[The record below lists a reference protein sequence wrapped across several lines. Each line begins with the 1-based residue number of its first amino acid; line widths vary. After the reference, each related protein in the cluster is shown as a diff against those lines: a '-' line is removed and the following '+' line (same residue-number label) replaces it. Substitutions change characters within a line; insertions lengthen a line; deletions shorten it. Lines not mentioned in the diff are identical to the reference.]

1 MTNKKLITCLWFNNQ
16 AEEAAKFYASV
27 FKDSSIGNISRYGNE
42 GNEIHGIKAGSVMT
56 VEFSIN
62 GSSFLALNGGP
73 LFKFTEA
80 ISFQVFCDTQEEIDY
95 YWDSLSEGGKESQCG
110 WLKDK
115 YGLSW
120 QVVPSILSRLL
131 SNPEKSEHVTKAFL
145 QMKKFDIEKLLN
157 S

>member
-1 MTNKKLITCLWFNNQ
+1 MTDKKLITCLWFNSQ
-16 AEEAAKFYASV
+16 AEEAAKFYTSV
-27 FKDSSIGNISRYGNE
+27 FKNSSIGNISRYGKE
-42 GNEIHGIKAGSVMT
+42 GTEIHGMKEGSVMT

-95 YWDSLSEGGKESQCG
+95 YWKKLAYGGEEGQCG
-110 WLKDK
+110 WLKDR

-120 QVVPSILSRLL
+120 QIIPSILSQLL
-131 SNPEKSEHVTKAFL
+131 GDPLRSERVTKAFL
-145 QMKKFDIEKLLN
+145 RMKIFNIEELLKA
-157 S
+157 